1 LPAPAPSPTHANG
14 VAEAFVRQHIEP
26 DVVAR
31 EKAAQL
37 RADGIDAGLV
47 VGAAVDI
54 HERSHEAD
62 HGLALAGEPVEHRG
76 FVFGQRRHS
85 VSIYL

>member
-1 LPAPAPSPTHANG
+1 MASPKRSFG
-14 VAEAFVRQHIEP
+14 DDIEA

-47 VGAAVDI
+47 VGAAVDV
-54 HERSHEAD
+54 HQRGDETD
-62 HGLALAGEPVEHRG
+62 HGVTLAGEPVEHRG
-76 FVFGQRRHS
+76 FFW
-85 VSIYL
+85 